1 MLDYSLEKK
10 PAFFRHVSFEL
21 FFEAEAMETE
31 TVVNDLNVDLL
42 IDKEL
47 EALLAAQDQPSE

>member
-31 TVVNDLNVDLL
+31 TIVNDLNVDLAV
-42 IDKEL
+42 DQEL
-47 EALLAAQDQPSE
+47 EALLAAQNQPAE